1 MMREIRVSEQPFNYQ
16 IKDFDGAM
24 EYISEMIGS
33 DFDRAIRLTNAI
45 IENPTGYTGPQAS
58 MAAIKLAAYRVK
70 IGEVAQSYKQISTA
84 TKKPTDRLI
93 KDALLC
99 LYDGLLELINCLKAA
114 ARNEREVIVSG

>member
-1 MMREIRVSEQPFNYQ
+1 MSEQQSSFQ
-16 IKDFDGAM
+16 ITDFDGAM
-24 EYISEMIGS
+24 DYISEMIGS

-45 IENPTGYTGPQAS
+45 IADPTNYTGPQAS

-70 IGEVAQSYKQISTA
+70 VGEVAQQYKQISTA

-93 KDALLC
+93 KDALMC